1 MLSQDEKRK
10 LKKNAAL
17 YARMPVQLQI
27 DTSNQHYSQIQN
39 QKAQNFMAAKS
50 SPTLPG
56 ERACI
61 QISMVSPVAR
71 YPSRLM

>member
-27 DTSNQHYSQIQN
+27 DTSNHHYLQIQN
-39 QKAQNFMAAKS
+39 QKALIILGEKDDSHCGGDEKS
-50 SPTLPG
+50 
-56 ERACI
+56 A
-61 QISMVSPVAR
+61 
-71 YPSRLM
+71 

>member
-39 QKAQNFMAAKS
+39 QKALIIFCLLYT
-50 SPTLPG
+50 SP
-56 ERACI
+56 
-61 QISMVSPVAR
+61 SPR
-71 YPSRLM
+71 DCS